1 MNMWRVGMGVSG
13 ARSYTVSRSI
23 NDLWLWWALIHGVS
37 YLVTSVPSTLFG
49 TSGVA
54 TIITGVIALVME
66 LWVLGRYLNDFN
78 WQQWVVVSIVGGLL
92 GLLVSVV
99 PFIFVRV
106 VVGQPAPANS
116 LQAQLTNILVGAVT
130 ALIVALAQWRVLT
143 RYVRGY
149 GLGPWVAAN
158 IISVIIVSLSGSIMK
173 GITHNG
179 FLDIAGNTFAAL
191 IGYMIVG
198 FTLMQ
203 ILRPYAPGTT

>member
-13 ARSYTVSRSI
+13 ARSYTVSRPI
-23 NDLWLWWALIHGVS
+23 NDLWLWWTLIHMLS
-37 YLVTSVPSTLFG
+37 YLLTSISTALFRTGSITIVTG
-49 TSGVA
+49 A
-54 TIITGVIALVME
+54 IAVIVE

-78 WQQWVVVSIVGGLL
+78 WQQWVIVSIVGGLL
-92 GLLVSVV
+92 GLLVSIV

-116 LQAQLTNILVGAVT
+116 LQAQLTNILVGAIT

-149 GLGPWVAAN
+149 GIGPWVAAN
-158 IISVIIVSLSGSIMK
+158 IVSVIMIALSVGIMK
-173 GITHNG
+173 GLSDNDY
-179 FLDIAGNTFAAL
+179 LYIAGNSLAAL
-191 IGYMIVG
+191 IGYIIVG
-198 FTLMQ
+198 FTLMR